1 MFQIPTIQIYDLTKA
16 QLPMRRVHSDSSVSS
31 EDSDGDDRV
40 VPYTLSPLDDCRGSK
55 TNSRE
60 NYAFSIV
67 GNAVTATYAKRKTHK
82 KHNTTNQK
90 AKAQGKSM

>member
-1 MFQIPTIQIYDLTKA
+1 MSIMFQIPTIQIYDLTKA

-55 TNSRE
+55 ANSRE
-60 NYAFSIV
+60 NYAFSLV
-67 GNAVTATYAKRKTHK
+67 GNAYTTKRKTQK
-82 KHNTTNQK
+82 KQNTKNQK
-90 AKAQGKSM
+90 GKSM